1 MKMPTIRSL
10 WTFYKRDVLRDALRV
25 GGITPRSHAQVPAQ
39 NAFYLGARCTLQSL
53 ATLLEEGDVE
63 QVHDVIARHGRQLKK
78 MRALAGPARQHPN
91 HTEER
96 GVGAVEGINIMRSI
110 HSLMVVAV
118 LSLAVV
124 GVASADTD
132 AAARLRAARSL
143 RCTYQVGI
151 GTWVR
156 SGRRTVEEDKDNGVA
171 TYDDINLTKRT
182 ARIIANAGSADLAA
196 WLDRQ
201 GSLWLVER
209 TPMGYEVVTTVF
221 PMYAEGTN
229 DEFVV
234 LESRHTLSGF
244 IALAETSYGTC
255 KVWQ

>member
-1 MKMPTIRSL
+1 MT
-10 WTFYKRDVLRDALRV
+10 
-25 GGITPRSHAQVPAQ
+25 
-39 NAFYLGARCTLQSL
+39 
-53 ATLLEEGDVE
+53 
-63 QVHDVIARHGRQLKK
+63 
-78 MRALAGPARQHPN
+78 
-91 HTEER
+91 
-96 GVGAVEGINIMRSI
+96 SI
-110 HSLMVVAV
+110 HALIVGVL
-118 LSLAVV
+118 LSLAAV
-124 GVASADTD
+124 GATHADD
-132 AAARLRAARSL
+132 DPVSRLRHARSL
-143 RCTYQVGI
+143 RCTYQSGV

-171 TYDDINLTKRT
+171 TYDGINVTKGT
-182 ARIIANAGSADLAA
+182 ARIIANAGAADLTA

-221 PMYAEGTN
+221 PMYAEGSH

-244 IALAETSYGTC
+244 IAVAESSYGTC